1 MTSSRTTSKKGLLTR
16 IWVARYSYLL
26 LAPTLLLLG
35 LFNYYPAFSGIAY
48 AFQEV
53 QPGLESR
60 WVGFANFRRAFGD
73 EVLIASIPNM
83 IILLV
88 GGILRATI
96 LPLIVAVMIS
106 HLAGDR
112 LRYFFQTSFLIP
124 IVVPMMVVILLW
136 RGFVFDPN
144 VGMLNQFL
152 GMIGLEFFQRSWLG
166 DHSTALG
173 SVLFLGFPWV
183 GGIGFLILY
192 AGLLGIPSSVMES
205 ARLDGAGPIRRFFSI
220 ELPLVF
226 GQLRLVIVLT
236 IIATVQDFGGML
248 VLTGGGPGTA
258 THIPA
263 LHMYFYGFRFE
274 QFGYAAAIG
283 VLLFIV
289 IFTLTVINLTLI
301 KSKMED

>member
-1 MTSSRTTSKKGLLTR
+1 MSSHQAPRPPLIQR
-16 IWVARYSYLL
+16 IWAARISYLL
-26 LAPTLLLLG
+26 LLPTLLLLG
-35 LFNYYPAFSGIAY
+35 VFSYYPAFSGILY

-53 QPGLESR
+53 EPGFDAR
-60 WVGFANFRRAFGD
+60 WVGLSNFRRAFTD
-73 EVLIASIPNM
+73 EVLLASIPNM

-88 GGILRATI
+88 GNVLRTTI

-106 HLAGDR
+106 HLSGAR
-112 LRYFFQTSFLIP
+112 LRYFFQTSFLFP
-124 IVVPMMVVILLW
+124 IVVPMMVIILLW
-136 RGFVFDPN
+136 RGFILDPN

-152 GMIGLEFFQRSWLG
+152 GLIGLEFLQQSWLG

-173 SVLFLGFPWV
+173 SVIFVGFPWI

-192 AGLLGIPSSVMES
+192 AGLLSIPASVMES
-205 ARLDGAGPIRRFFSI
+205 ARMDGVGPIRRFFTI
-220 ELPLVF
+220 ELPLVL

-236 IIATVQDFGGML
+236 FIATIQDFGGML

-263 LHMYFYGFRFE
+263 LHMYFYAFRFE

-283 VLLFIV
+283 VLLFV
-289 IFTLTVINLTLI
+289 LIFALTVLNLTLL